1 LFGVGSD
8 DNPFLGRQA
17 EITFVY
23 RVPLV
28 GEAGRRIESEDFGT
42 VREITDSIEVD
53 PEAGVPSPFLAAFMR
68 VGDDVIRV
76 RPDLGGIRSTAV
88 IWDDGRQEN
97 ALRHAASS
105 FDCDAVGCFVDVLSG
120 GHEWEERR
128 PLLGLDE
135 PFFGPDAGALFSRG
149 SFRVFRCLSDDEAC
163 VVVSSA
169 YTDFSPASV
178 RIAVIPLPRRFRS
191 SAPVLPQPVRSAG
204 GGGGPDR
211 AAVAAS
217 TQPARQEW
225 YGRRPAAGATKAP
238 PPPPGYR
245 ALRPSSA

>member
-1 LFGVGSD
+1 
-8 DNPFLGRQA
+8 
-17 EITFVY
+17 
-23 RVPLV
+23 
-28 GEAGRRIESEDFGT
+28 
-42 VREITDSIEVD
+42 
-53 PEAGVPSPFLAAFMR
+53 MR

-120 GHEWEERR
+120 SHEWEERR

-178 RIAVIPLPRRFRS
+178 RIAVIPLPRPCRS

-238 PPPPGYR
+238 PPPGIGR
-245 ALRPSSA
+245 CALRAHDQICRRMRCPRCGSAGRMGWNIVRMCRSRQSNNHAA

>member
-105 FDCDAVGCFVDVLSG
+105 FDCDAVGVDVLSG
-120 GHEWEERR
+120 GK
-128 PLLGLDE
+128 G
-135 PFFGPDAGALFSRG
+135 
-149 SFRVFRCLSDDEAC
+149 
-163 VVVSSA
+163 
-169 YTDFSPASV
+169 
-178 RIAVIPLPRRFRS
+178 RRFTRHT
-191 SAPVLPQPVRSAG
+191 ACTAMARMRRAG
-204 GGGGPDR
+204 RCTGPWL
-211 AAVAAS
+211 AAS
-217 TQPARQEW
+217 AR
-225 YGRRPAAGATKAP
+225 
-238 PPPPGYR
+238 
-245 ALRPSSA
+245 